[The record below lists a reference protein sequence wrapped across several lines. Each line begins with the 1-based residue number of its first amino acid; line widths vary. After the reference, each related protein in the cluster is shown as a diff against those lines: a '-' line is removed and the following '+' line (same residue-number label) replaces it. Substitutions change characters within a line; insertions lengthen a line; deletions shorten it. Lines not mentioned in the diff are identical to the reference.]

1 MRRSLKYLLLVAPAA
16 LMIAVLFLYPL
27 GFSLIAAFTNDAR
40 QLTLGHFAK
49 VYALYSS
56 DIAFTVVIVLISV
69 ALLAAISI
77 TLSAV
82 ITLSPCRPIVRMLG
96 FLYRLP
102 LFIPFIVAAQMMR
115 TFLAKNGLMNN
126 ALVATDLFTPM
137 ETVSWLGWKG
147 IIITFVWKQL
157 AFATLLI
164 CGAMA
169 ALEQSQI
176 LAARNLGASRVRI
189 LFDVILP
196 QVLPAIGV
204 ALVLST
210 VTMMSVLSVP
220 LMIGVGTPTMMTVD
234 MAFRVNSYGDYAVAN
249 ALGVVSLLICGALSW
264 FYLRHSLQ
272 QKGAIYERGQYDFTG
287 DVAGERAAKTER
299 QSAAADA
306 AVGFYAVGD
315 VWPAAELTHLD
326 GGGELVF
333 PPCAAQ
339 PVGAEILVSGV
350 QSLQRCFRFTP
361 HQRADCGA
369 VGGGVSGD
377 FGAGRLCAFTARD
390 AAAGAVDAAVFDSA
404 GVSEPDGVYEYRP
417 AFLSVGVKRDGSGRG
432 AGA

>member
-1 MRRSLKYLLLVAPAA
+1 MRTSLKYLLLVAPAA

-27 GFSLIAAFTNDAR
+27 GFSLIAAFTDDAQR
-40 QLTLGHFAK
+40 LTLAHFSK
-49 VYALYSS
+49 VYTLYSS
-56 DIAFTVVIVLISV
+56 DVLFTLIIVLASV
-69 ALLAAISI
+69 ALLAVLSI

-126 ALVATDLFTPM
+126 ALVATDLITPL

-169 ALEQSQI
+169 ALEQPQI
-176 LAARNLGASRVRI
+176 LAARNLGASRPRI
-189 LFDVILP
+189 LFDIILP

-220 LMIGVGTPTMMTVD
+220 LMIGVGSPTMMTVD

-249 ALGVVSLLICGALSW
+249 ALGVVSLLICGALSR
-264 FYLRHSLQ
+264 FYLRHSLR
-272 QKGAIYERGQYDFTG
+272 QKG
-287 DVAGERAAKTER
+287 GE
-299 QSAAADA
+299 
-306 AVGFYAVGD
+306 
-315 VWPAAELTHLD
+315 
-326 GGGELVF
+326 
-333 PPCAAQ
+333 
-339 PVGAEILVSGV
+339 
-350 QSLQRCFRFTP
+350 
-361 HQRADCGA
+361 
-369 VGGGVSGD
+369 
-377 FGAGRLCAFTARD
+377 
-390 AAAGAVDAAVFDSA
+390 
-404 GVSEPDGVYEYRP
+404 
-417 AFLSVGVKRDGSGRG
+417 
-432 AGA
+432 

>member
-1 MRRSLKYLLLVAPAA
+1 MRRSLKYLLLVVPAA

-27 GFSLIAAFTNDAR
+27 GFSLIAAFTNDAG
-40 QLTLGHFAK
+40 QLTLAHFAK

-56 DIAFTVVIVLISV
+56 DIVFTVVIVLISV
-69 ALLAAISI
+69 ALLAVISI

-137 ETVSWLGWKG
+137 ETISWLGWKG

-169 ALEQSQI
+169 ALEPSQI
-176 LAARNLGASRVRI
+176 LAARNLGASRPGI
-189 LFDVILP
+189 LFDIILP

-272 QKGAIYERGQYDFTG
+272 QKGG
-287 DVAGERAAKTER
+287 D
-299 QSAAADA
+299 
-306 AVGFYAVGD
+306 
-315 VWPAAELTHLD
+315 L
-326 GGGELVF
+326 
-333 PPCAAQ
+333 
-339 PVGAEILVSGV
+339 
-350 QSLQRCFRFTP
+350 
-361 HQRADCGA
+361 
-369 VGGGVSGD
+369 
-377 FGAGRLCAFTARD
+377 
-390 AAAGAVDAAVFDSA
+390 
-404 GVSEPDGVYEYRP
+404 
-417 AFLSVGVKRDGSGRG
+417 
-432 AGA
+432 

>member
-27 GFSLIAAFTNDAR
+27 GFSLIAACTDDTR
-40 QLTLGHFAK
+40 QLTLAHFSK

-56 DIAFTVVIVLISV
+56 DILFTLVIVLISV
-69 ALLAAISI
+69 ALLAVISI

-82 ITLSPCRPIVRMLG
+82 IALSPCQPIVRMLG

-176 LAARNLGASRVRI
+176 LAARNLGASRPRI
-189 LFDVILP
+189 LFDIILP

-220 LMIGVGTPTMMTVD
+220 LMIGVGTPTMITVD

-272 QKGAIYERGQYDFTG
+272 QKG
-287 DVAGERAAKTER
+287 GE
-299 QSAAADA
+299 
-306 AVGFYAVGD
+306 
-315 VWPAAELTHLD
+315 
-326 GGGELVF
+326 
-333 PPCAAQ
+333 
-339 PVGAEILVSGV
+339 
-350 QSLQRCFRFTP
+350 
-361 HQRADCGA
+361 
-369 VGGGVSGD
+369 
-377 FGAGRLCAFTARD
+377 
-390 AAAGAVDAAVFDSA
+390 
-404 GVSEPDGVYEYRP
+404 
-417 AFLSVGVKRDGSGRG
+417 
-432 AGA
+432 

>member
-27 GFSLIAAFTNDAR
+27 GFSLIAAFTDDTR
-40 QLTLGHFAK
+40 QLTLAHFSK

-56 DIAFTVVIVLISV
+56 DILFTLVIVLISV
-69 ALLAAISI
+69 ALLAVISI

-82 ITLSPCRPIVRMLG
+82 ITLSPCQPIVRMLG

-176 LAARNLGASRVRI
+176 LAARNLGASRPRI
-189 LFDVILP
+189 LFDIILP

-220 LMIGVGTPTMMTVD
+220 LMIGVGTPTMITVD

-272 QKGAIYERGQYDFTG
+272 QKG
-287 DVAGERAAKTER
+287 GE
-299 QSAAADA
+299 
-306 AVGFYAVGD
+306 
-315 VWPAAELTHLD
+315 
-326 GGGELVF
+326 
-333 PPCAAQ
+333 
-339 PVGAEILVSGV
+339 
-350 QSLQRCFRFTP
+350 
-361 HQRADCGA
+361 
-369 VGGGVSGD
+369 
-377 FGAGRLCAFTARD
+377 
-390 AAAGAVDAAVFDSA
+390 
-404 GVSEPDGVYEYRP
+404 
-417 AFLSVGVKRDGSGRG
+417 
-432 AGA
+432 

>member
-1 MRRSLKYLLLVAPAA
+1 MRPSLKYLLLVAPAA

-40 QLTLGHFAK
+40 QLTLAHFSK

-56 DIAFTVVIVLISV
+56 DILFTLVIVLTSV
-69 ALLAAISI
+69 ALLAVISI

-82 ITLSPCRPIVRMLG
+82 ITLSSCRPIVRMLG

-126 ALVATDLFTPM
+126 ALVATDLFTPL

-176 LAARNLGASRVRI
+176 LAARNLGASRPRI
-189 LFDVILP
+189 LFDIILP

-272 QKGAIYERGQYDFTG
+272 QKG
-287 DVAGERAAKTER
+287 GE
-299 QSAAADA
+299 
-306 AVGFYAVGD
+306 
-315 VWPAAELTHLD
+315 
-326 GGGELVF
+326 
-333 PPCAAQ
+333 
-339 PVGAEILVSGV
+339 
-350 QSLQRCFRFTP
+350 
-361 HQRADCGA
+361 
-369 VGGGVSGD
+369 
-377 FGAGRLCAFTARD
+377 
-390 AAAGAVDAAVFDSA
+390 
-404 GVSEPDGVYEYRP
+404 
-417 AFLSVGVKRDGSGRG
+417 
-432 AGA
+432 

>member
-1 MRRSLKYLLLVAPAA
+1 MRRSLKNVLLVAPAA

-27 GFSLIAAFTNDAR
+27 GFSLVAAFTDDAR
-40 QLTLGHFAK
+40 KLTLAHFSK

-56 DIAFTVVIVLISV
+56 DIAFTLVIVLVSV
-69 ALLAAISI
+69 ALLAVISI

-126 ALVATDLFTPM
+126 ALVATDLFTPL

-176 LAARNLGASRVRI
+176 LAARNLGASRPRI
-189 LFDVILP
+189 LFDIILP
-196 QVLPAIGV
+196 QVSPAIGV

-272 QKGAIYERGQYDFTG
+272 QKG
-287 DVAGERAAKTER
+287 GE
-299 QSAAADA
+299 
-306 AVGFYAVGD
+306 
-315 VWPAAELTHLD
+315 
-326 GGGELVF
+326 
-333 PPCAAQ
+333 
-339 PVGAEILVSGV
+339 
-350 QSLQRCFRFTP
+350 
-361 HQRADCGA
+361 
-369 VGGGVSGD
+369 
-377 FGAGRLCAFTARD
+377 
-390 AAAGAVDAAVFDSA
+390 
-404 GVSEPDGVYEYRP
+404 
-417 AFLSVGVKRDGSGRG
+417 
-432 AGA
+432 

>member
-1 MRRSLKYLLLVAPAA
+1 MRPSLKYLLLVAPAA

-40 QLTLGHFAK
+40 QLTLAHFSK

-56 DIAFTVVIVLISV
+56 DILFTLVIVLVSV
-69 ALLAAISI
+69 ALLAVISI

-126 ALVATDLFTPM
+126 ALVATDLFTPL

-176 LAARNLGASRVRI
+176 LAARNLGASRPRI
-189 LFDVILP
+189 LFDIILP

-272 QKGAIYERGQYDFTG
+272 QKG
-287 DVAGERAAKTER
+287 GE
-299 QSAAADA
+299 
-306 AVGFYAVGD
+306 
-315 VWPAAELTHLD
+315 
-326 GGGELVF
+326 
-333 PPCAAQ
+333 
-339 PVGAEILVSGV
+339 
-350 QSLQRCFRFTP
+350 
-361 HQRADCGA
+361 
-369 VGGGVSGD
+369 
-377 FGAGRLCAFTARD
+377 
-390 AAAGAVDAAVFDSA
+390 
-404 GVSEPDGVYEYRP
+404 
-417 AFLSVGVKRDGSGRG
+417 
-432 AGA
+432 

>member
-1 MRRSLKYLLLVAPAA
+1 MRPSLKYLLLVAPAA

-40 QLTLGHFAK
+40 QLTLEHFSK

-56 DIAFTVVIVLISV
+56 DILFTLVIVLTSV
-69 ALLAAISI
+69 ALLAVISI

-126 ALVATDLFTPM
+126 ALVATDLFTPL

-176 LAARNLGASRVRI
+176 LAARNLGASRPRI
-189 LFDVILP
+189 LFDIILP

-272 QKGAIYERGQYDFTG
+272 QKG
-287 DVAGERAAKTER
+287 GE
-299 QSAAADA
+299 
-306 AVGFYAVGD
+306 
-315 VWPAAELTHLD
+315 
-326 GGGELVF
+326 
-333 PPCAAQ
+333 
-339 PVGAEILVSGV
+339 
-350 QSLQRCFRFTP
+350 
-361 HQRADCGA
+361 
-369 VGGGVSGD
+369 
-377 FGAGRLCAFTARD
+377 
-390 AAAGAVDAAVFDSA
+390 
-404 GVSEPDGVYEYRP
+404 
-417 AFLSVGVKRDGSGRG
+417 
-432 AGA
+432 